1 MAGVLE
7 AVFPWRLGAVPSSQ
21 LRLASEEESSARGWA
36 GCVDRC
42 SALLLLAT
50 LGTGGRGSYTER
62 SHFTLSTA
70 AANSVLGLGL
80 LSGQQATHCQLVWA
94 HLQLVLVLGLTR
106 DQGRSLTARL
116 CRWTRF

>member
-1 MAGVLE
+1 MRRRAAPG
-7 AVFPWRLGAVPSSQ
+7 
-21 LRLASEEESSARGWA
+21 
-36 GCVDRC
+36 
-42 SALLLLAT
+42 
-50 LGTGGRGSYTER
+50 GGRGVWTGAPPSCCWPPSAQVGVAVTL
-62 SHFTLSTA
+62 SGHTSLSTA

>member
-1 MAGVLE
+1 M
-7 AVFPWRLGAVPSSQ
+7 
-21 LRLASEEESSARGWA
+21 
-36 GCVDRC
+36 
-42 SALLLLAT
+42 T
-50 LGTGGRGSYTER
+50 L
-62 SHFTLSTA
+62 HLSTA

-116 CRWTRF
+116 CRWTPDPP

>member
-1 MAGVLE
+1 MPG
-7 AVFPWRLGAVPSSQ
+7 
-21 LRLASEEESSARGWA
+21 
-36 GCVDRC
+36 
-42 SALLLLAT
+42 
-50 LGTGGRGSYTER
+50 GGRGVWTGAPPSCCWPPSAQVGVAVTLI
-62 SHFTLSTA
+62 SHTSLSTA

>member
-1 MAGVLE
+1 MAV
-7 AVFPWRLGAVPSSQ
+7 
-21 LRLASEEESSARGWA
+21 
-36 GCVDRC
+36 
-42 SALLLLAT
+42 T
-50 LGTGGRGSYTER
+50 LI
-62 SHFTLSTA
+62 SHTSLSTA

-116 CRWTRF
+116 CRWTRFWPTLANS